1 MKACFGFLCVGMIAG
16 STIAAAAGP
25 CASRIEQVEESVR
38 AKLEQ
43 IVASGPSSAETVGA
57 RLHHQPT
64 PSSIAAE
71 ESRLGQLPQA
81 TIDDIK
87 SALNRARDADLLGSA
102 EDCER
107 ALQEVEIL
115 IRR

>member
-1 MKACFGFLCVGMIAG
+1 MKACLVFLCAG
-16 STIAAAAGP
+16 IMVSSTIAATAGP
-25 CASRIEQVEESVR
+25 CASKIEQVEGSVR

-43 IVASGPSSAETVGA
+43 IIASGPSSAETVGA

-81 TIDDIK
+81 TIDKVK
-87 SALNRARDADLLGSA
+87 SALNRARDADHLGSI

-107 ALQEVEIL
+107 ALEDVEIL